1 MKVKKKWKRYV
12 HQITLACLLIC
23 SIVSFFP
30 DNVFA
35 DGSPDHPKFK
45 RYFSKTYGIDGKG
58 NFQYNYTFK
67 NFNGKST
74 VFQFRV
80 FDSSSGKLVEVMYVS
95 ASSFTYDVDAY
106 DTEDGKTGHG
116 TGESSGCTYETING
130 ETKPVYFFDNFYYCS
145 SSDISVSGACYDI
158 TNKTGYMYSIARFL
172 YEDEQIPEEITC
184 SSEGGEGDEGGI
196 DNPILDSDI
205 GCPIITRKISRDL
218 SGVDSGNSG
227 AGGSLH
233 VGETQVGDNIYYDNG
248 GLENGGNGFY
258 TSFTWKNSTTTG
270 FSLNK
275 NKYAQ
280 TFLQV
285 RIQNR
290 SVIYSN
296 LKHTKVKRKL
306 DSYGE
311 NSLVYDS
318 WAVSKKPLYFNLSS
332 KTFLKK
338 YLPKYYDEINSPVN
352 LTNVLFL
359 GNKYAFQFRIICTDD
374 LSVIPGSGGNS
385 KWHCG
390 RWTEVTVNC
399 DVLEDDDPYQKTGD
413 IDSNGDFI
421 QKEDDTTTKIDDSS
435 SGQADNM
442 DDFKDSAENG
452 TKKGLDTSGFGWD
465 DFKNLINECKQVP
478 GLIKSVFSFLPDW
491 VLVFVALAFGIWLFV
506 LIKRA
511 IV

>member
-30 DNVFA
+30 NNVFA
-35 DGSPDHPKFK
+35 DVSPDHPKFK

-116 TGESSGCTYETING
+116 TGESSGCTHETING
-130 ETKPVYFFDNFYYCS
+130 EIKPVYFFDKFYYCS
-145 SSDISVSGACYDI
+145 PSDISVSGACYDI
-158 TNKTGYMYSIARFL
+158 TNKTGYMDSIARFL

-196 DNPILDSDI
+196 DNPIFDSDI
-205 GCPIITRKISRDL
+205 GTLILKKSKMYEESNGEDISDL
-218 SGVDSGNSG
+218 YNLWS
-227 AGGSLH
+227 
-233 VGETQVGDNIYYDNG
+233 
-248 GLENGGNGFY
+248 
-258 TSFTWKNSTTTG
+258 WKKKTNTG
-270 FSLNK
+270 FSLTK

-280 TFLQV
+280 TFLQIKV
-285 RIQNR
+285 ESKCVVYKDKRHR
-290 SVIYSN
+290 EIYKKFDN
-296 LKHTKVKRKL
+296 
-306 DSYGE
+306 YGE
-311 NSLVYDS
+311 KAMLYDCIS
-318 WAVSKKPLYFNLSS
+318 PDKMPLKISYLTDIP
-332 KTFLKK
+332 KV
-338 YLPKYYDEINSPVN
+338 LPKTHSETHNPVYVGYN
-352 LTNVLFL
+352 YTLYWRVV
-359 GNKYAFQFRIICTDD
+359 CTDD
-374 LSVIPGSGGNS
+374 LSVIPGSGSNS

-390 RWTEVTVNC
+390 GWRSC
-399 DVLEDDDPYQKTGD
+399 DCNADILVEQPNKTDNGHFDENDNWVSDEDDGNNQ
-413 IDSNGDFI
+413 IDSGSDTVH
-421 QKEDDTTTKIDDSS
+421 DDDEAYDNFNKNDDNNESFDWNS
-435 SGQADNM
+435 
-442 DDFKDSAENG
+442 F
-452 TKKGLDTSGFGWD
+452 KGL
-465 DFKNLINECKQVP
+465 INQCKEVP